1 MLNFVYERLVL
12 LVNEANYYI
21 FKENKLNIEEV
32 EKSVESMKIFISKL
46 KDAFKELPEALDEVL
61 WLEMVV
67 ENEEEKQSNQQQMTV
82 VEQEKQ

>member
-1 MLNFVYERLVL
+1 MVL

-32 EKSVESMKIFISKL
+32 EKSVEGIKTLIAKL
-46 KDAFKELPEALDEVL
+46 KDAFKELPEAIDEVL

-67 ENEEEKQSNQQQMTV
+67 DNEEGKQSKQQLQITIT
-82 VEQEKQ
+82 EQERQ